1 MKVLV
6 SAAVLLFLIFST
18 SCTDDEQLEFET
30 YRILTQEEYNAS
42 KFNRFPTQNDTIS
55 INNQTY
61 VIANPYFGSG
71 TLRLKGA
78 MHNHTENSVAV
89 DGYLSGK
96 SPQWT
101 CEKYRDEAGYD
112 FISITDHNFV
122 SDVPEV
128 SGIVWMGAALEDTN
142 TTPEEHHLIV
152 YNLPKGYQYQYVS
165 DEINE
170 QIEYYHSLGA
180 FVSYAHADWK
190 AQYQPDE
197 KILNV
202 RQLDFIEVL
211 NCGCGSTRAYNSML
225 LKGPVGALGTDDF
238 HYNPD
243 RYEADKFFNKSYI
256 IVYGHKKERKAIWD
270 DILRGHFYASSGA
283 TMEISYS
290 SGTIYV
296 STDTPS
302 LIEVHGVDLHHPTN
316 EVVIDYAKD
325 SYSHSYTF
333 DGNQPVIWIRIT
345 NSTGQAISQA
355 FHIKMLV

>member
-61 VIANPYFGSG
+61 IIANPYFDSG

-78 MHNHTENSVAV
+78 IHNHTENSAVV

-128 SGIVWMGAALEDTN
+128 RDIVWMGPSLEDTN
-142 TTPEEHHLIV
+142 MTPEGHHLIV
-152 YNLPKGYQYQYVS
+152 YNLPEGYQYHYIS
-165 DEINE
+165 DDINE

-180 FVSYAHADWK
+180 LVSYAHADWG

-197 KILNV
+197 KILTV
-202 RQLDFIEVL
+202 QQLDFVEVF
-211 NCGCGSTRAYNSML
+211 NGDAGSIRAYNSML

-243 RYEADKFFNKSYI
+243 RFEANKYFDKSYI
-256 IVYGHKKERKAIWD
+256 IVYGHRKERKAIWD

-290 SGTIYV
+290 NGTIEV
-296 STDTPS
+296 VTDTPS
-302 LIEVHGVDLHHPTN
+302 LIEIHGVDLRHPTK
-316 EVVIDYAKD
+316 EVVLDYIKD
-325 SYSHSYTF
+325 SYCHSYTI
-333 DGNQPVIWIRIT
+333 DLAQPVIWVRIT
-345 NSTGQAISQA
+345 NPTGQAISQA
-355 FHIKMLV
+355 FHIKKLA